1 MEVNVNGG
9 NFEEEV
15 LRSDV
20 PVLVDFWAEWCG
32 PCMMLG
38 PVVAEVAKE
47 KEGALKVCKVNVDE
61 SPDLAAKF
69 GIMSIPALLLFKGG
83 ELAAQKIGYMGKDE
97 VLVMPVVPLL
107 LKVSSGEKEVVFTS
121 CVLKKEMG
129 KKGMSASEVTCSFWM
144 LRCWQ

>member
-15 LRSDV
+15 LRSEV

-38 PVVAEVAKE
+38 PVV
-47 KEGALKVCKVNVDE
+47 
-61 SPDLAAKF
+61 
-69 GIMSIPALLLFKGG
+69 SIPALLLFKGG

-97 VLVMPVVPLL
+97 VLAF
-107 LKVSSGEKEVVFTS
+107 VS
-121 CVLKKEMG
+121 
-129 KKGMSASEVTCSFWM
+129 
-144 LRCWQ
+144 

>member
-1 MEVNVNGG
+1 MEINVHGG

-38 PVVAEVAKE
+38 PVVAEIAKE
-47 KEGALKVCKVNVDE
+47 KEGSLKVCKVNVDE

-69 GIMSIPALLLFKGG
+69 GIMSIPTILVFNNGILVNKVVGFLPKTALKA
-83 ELAAQKIGYMGKDE
+83 EI
-97 VLVMPVVPLL
+97 
-107 LKVSSGEKEVVFTS
+107 EK
-121 CVLKKEMG
+121 
-129 KKGMSASEVTCSFWM
+129 
-144 LRCWQ
+144 

>member
-1 MEVNVNGG
+1 MRRERGSEMELNVNGG

-61 SPDLAAKF
+61 SPELAAKF

-97 VLVMPVVPLL
+97 VLAF
-107 LKVSSGEKEVVFTS
+107 VS
-121 CVLKKEMG
+121 
-129 KKGMSASEVTCSFWM
+129 
-144 LRCWQ
+144 

>member
-1 MEVNVNGG
+1 MELNVNGG

-15 LRSDV
+15 LRSNV

-83 ELAAQKIGYMGKDE
+83 ELGVR
-97 VLVMPVVPLL
+97 VLTLPR
-107 LKVSSGEKEVVFTS
+107 
-121 CVLKKEMG
+121 
-129 KKGMSASEVTCSFWM
+129 FWYNRRHGRDR
-144 LRCWQ
+144 LRGRHI

>member
-69 GIMSIPALLLFKGG
+69 GIMSIPGLLLFKGG
-83 ELAAQKIGYMGKDE
+83 NLPRRRSATWARTRF
-97 VLVMPVVPLL
+97 
-107 LKVSSGEKEVVFTS
+107 SRS
-121 CVLKKEMG
+121 CPDRPRIWYNRRYG
-129 KKGMSASEVTCSFWM
+129 RDR
-144 LRCWQ
+144 LRGRHF